1 MMKMAEASYRSSIDF
16 VLEKRNDID
25 LDIQDNYGKTLL
37 MHMIENSL
45 NDSIKKLLE
54 NNQIVINL
62 NLADANN
69 KTALFYAFDK

>member
-1 MMKMAEASYRSSIDF
+1 MKMAEASYRSSIDF